1 MIRIKLLQQW
11 TTKNDGV
18 MDLDARLLSA
28 LEAIQATGSISQAA
42 NSKTKSTGYRD
53 TRRNTAE

>member
-18 MDLDARLLSA
+18 MDLDARLLPA

-42 NSKTKSTGYRD
+42 NSKIESASYRG
-53 TRRNTAE
+53 TQRNTAE